1 MKPFLI
7 ILLSLSIFFTGQA
20 QQFRNADLLAM
31 IDLIDEHLNLNEY
44 QKKEVTTIL
53 GDALQTFESIQHSDK
68 TDIEKLSLMAKNQ
81 STTRSQLEVVLNNDQ
96 LEAYKA
102 LLDGTQNTTL
112 SVTST
117 ATEVPTSQMN
127 SNNTNV
133 VVDGSAASIAKK
145 LGFTGNA
152 KDQFIVA
159 YDRQQAAIESVKNS
173 GIITTESG
181 IDLLTSILV
190 TDFKIIDL
198 GGRSTYENYFQLR
211 SSGQLSPD
219 GSASNGQDVDIA
231 QVYQLYD
238 LKTALN
244 LSDQQTDTFIRLILE
259 SEAEKREIK
268 SQYSGSERAKKLK
281 VLENKSLQQL
291 QQLLTTEQIQKLG
304 QILGG

>member
-20 QQFRNADLLAM
+20 QQFRNAELSAM
-31 IDLIDEHLNLNEY
+31 IDLIDEHLNLNDY
-44 QKKEVTTIL
+44 QKKEVTSIL

-102 LLDGTQNTTL
+102 LLDGTQVT
-112 SVTST
+112 SVTPI
-117 ATEVPTSQMN
+117 ATEAPTSQMN

-133 VVDGSAASIAKK
+133 VVDGSAASIANK
-145 LGFTGNA
+145 LGFTGSA
-152 KDQFIVA
+152 KDQFIIA

-173 GIITTESG
+173 GVITTESG

-219 GSASNGQDVDIA
+219 GSASNGQDVDIT

-244 LSDQQTDTFIRLILE
+244 LTDQQTDTFIRLILE